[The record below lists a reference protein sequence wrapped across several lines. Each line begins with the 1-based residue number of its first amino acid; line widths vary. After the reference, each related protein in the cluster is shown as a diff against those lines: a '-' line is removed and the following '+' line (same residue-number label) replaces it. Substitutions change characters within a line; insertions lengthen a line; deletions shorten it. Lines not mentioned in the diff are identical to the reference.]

1 MADLENKQPDLQSGD
16 KSGNPDASLYPTSAK
31 YARRRKQRN
40 IACIVTGVA
49 ATGVL
54 ILGIISFLGKVSG
67 QFTIKMDPR
76 VAPSTLQLFDKA
88 KDGSAQSI
96 LTAKGLDNAHV
107 TTADSVFKYLD
118 DTVKIKEDNDLNG
131 SHNMSRETTSAST
144 GETTSIDTALIF
156 TFYAENISPNEDAI
170 FDYKMTIDDYVSPT
184 NSAVQPYSY
193 LRVALYQNIWKEDG
207 SGSHDFTVYALESV
221 NENAAGDHREIL
233 STYRENDGKHSPI
246 YTYDGTHG
254 YCETFEDPYTI
265 FNRQAITLKPS
276 EKMGFTVA
284 CWLEG
289 NDPDCYGTA
298 PEGSSFTFSMAFS
311 AH

>member
-1 MADLENKQPDLQSGD
+1 MADLENKQPDMQLNNKKG
-16 KSGNPDASLYPTSAK
+16 KPDASLYPTSAK

-40 IACIVTGVA
+40 VACIVTGVA

-76 VAPSTLQLFDKA
+76 VAPSTLKLFDKV
-88 KDGSAQSI
+88 DGSASEL
-96 LTAKGLDNAHV
+96 LTAEGLSNAHV
-107 TTADSVFKYLD
+107 TTADSVFKYVDELK
-118 DTVKIKEDNDLNG
+118 TDNELYG
-131 SHNMSRETTSAST
+131 SHNYTKTKASENNEQST
-144 GETTSIDTALIF
+144 IDLALVF
-156 TFYAENISPNEDAI
+156 TFYAENISANEDAI

-184 NSAVQPYSY
+184 NDAVQPYTY
-193 LRVALYQNIWKEDG
+193 LRVALYENIWTEDG

-221 NENAAGDHREIL
+221 NTNAAGDKRECL
-233 STYRENDGKHSPI
+233 STYRENDGKHAPS
-246 YTYDGTHG
+246 YTYDGNHG
-254 YCETFEDPYTI
+254 YCESFEDPYTI
-265 FNRQAITLKPS
+265 FNRQAITLKPA
-276 EKMGFTVA
+276 ERMRFTAV

-289 NDPDCYGTA
+289 NDPDCNGSA

>member
-1 MADLENKQPDLQSGD
+1 MADLENKQPDLQTD
-16 KSGNPDASLYPTSAK
+16 NKSGMPDSSLYPTSAK
-31 YARRRKQRN
+31 YARRQKQKK

-76 VAPSTLQLFDKA
+76 VAPSTLKLFDKA
-88 KDGSAQSI
+88 TDGSASEL
-96 LTAKGLDNAHV
+96 LTATGLSNAHV
-107 TTADSVFKYLD
+107 TTADTVLEYV
-118 DTVKIKEDNDLNG
+118 DTLKSDNNLYG
-131 SHNMSRETTSAST
+131 SHNMTKTTSSS
-144 GETTSIDTALIF
+144 GEETSIDTALVF
-156 TFYAENISPNEDAI
+156 TFYAENISANEDAI

-184 NSAVQPYSY
+184 NSAVQPYTY
-193 LRVALYQNIWKEDG
+193 LRVALYENIWKEDA
-207 SGSHDFTVYALESV
+207 SGTHDFTVYALESV
-221 NENAAGDHREIL
+221 NTNAAGDKRECL
-233 STYRENDGKHSPI
+233 STYRTNSSGQRSPV
-246 YTYDGTHG
+246 YSYDNNHG
-254 YCETFEDPYTI
+254 YCEPFEDAYTV

-276 EKMGFTVA
+276 EKMRFTAV

-289 NDPDCYGTA
+289 NDPDCYGNA

>member
-1 MADLENKQPDLQSGD
+1 MANLENKQPDLQPGD
-16 KSGNPDASLYPTSAK
+16 KKGKIDASLYPTSAK

-76 VAPSTLQLFDKA
+76 VAPSTLKLFDKV
-88 KDGSAQSI
+88 DGSASEL
-96 LTAKGLDNAHV
+96 LTASGLSNAHI
-107 TTADSVFKYLD
+107 TTADTVLD
-118 DTVKIKEDNDLNG
+118 YVDTLKGDNNLYG
-131 SHNMSRETTSAST
+131 SNNLTKKKTSAESGEETT
-144 GETTSIDTALIF
+144 IDLALVF
-156 TFYAENISPNEDAI
+156 TFYAENISSNEDAI

-184 NSAVQPYSY
+184 NGAVQPYTY
-193 LRVALYQNIWKEDG
+193 LRVALFENIWKEDG
-207 SGSHDFTVYALESV
+207 TGSHDFTVYALESV
-221 NENAAGDHREIL
+221 NTNAAGDKRECL
-233 STYRENDGKHSPI
+233 STYRKNDDKLSPS
-246 YTYDGTHG
+246 YTYDGNHG
-254 YCETFEDPYTI
+254 YCEPFEDAYTI
-265 FNRQAITLKPS
+265 FNRQAITLKP
-276 EKMGFTVA
+276 EERMRFTAV

-298 PEGSSFTFSMAFS
+298 PEGASFTFSMAFS